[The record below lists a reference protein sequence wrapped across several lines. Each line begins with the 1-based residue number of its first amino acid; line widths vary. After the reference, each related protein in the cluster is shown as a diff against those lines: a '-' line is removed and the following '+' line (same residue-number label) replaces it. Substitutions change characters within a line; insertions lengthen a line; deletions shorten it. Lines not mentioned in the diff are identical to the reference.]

1 MVVAGKAED
10 IQRILLSSGKPT
22 FVSDFKRLPQSPLPN
37 SSRRDR
43 GQASREI
50 NLLPAY
56 VATTRG
62 TAFAATYLNEEF
74 SGG

>member
-43 GQASREI
+43 GQASGEI
-50 NLLPAY
+50 NLLPTYLAMTLG
-56 VATTRG
+56 TTLE
-62 TAFAATYLNEEF
+62 ATYPNKKI